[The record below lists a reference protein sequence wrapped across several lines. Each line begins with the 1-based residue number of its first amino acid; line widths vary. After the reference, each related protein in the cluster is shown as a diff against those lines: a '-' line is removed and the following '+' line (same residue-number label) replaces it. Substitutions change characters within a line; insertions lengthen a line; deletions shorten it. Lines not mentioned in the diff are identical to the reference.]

1 MIKAHC
7 QIAFLISLVSIV
19 IGYQKEIYMTKISL
33 KLLQFGIFLKVKKL
47 YWLDKCPTS
56 FAAENIQVVLAV
68 SRGPIG
74 LQGTLQTTS

>member
-1 MIKAHC
+1 MIQAHC
-7 QIAFLISLVSIV
+7 QIEFLISLLSIV
-19 IGYQKEIYMTKISL
+19 IGYQKEIYMTKIS
-33 KLLQFGIFLKVKKL
+33 LKVKKL